1 MDGDNRLG
9 EFLRARRELT
19 RPEEFGLPGPGRR
32 RVPGLRRE
40 EVAMLAGMSAD
51 YYIRLEQGRDRHPS
65 EQVIEALARVFTLD
79 DEGLAHLREL
89 ARPVTRHRRRPSQP
103 DRVSPQL
110 ERLLGV
116 WTETPALV
124 LGRYLD
130 VLANNRLAATVNHCS
145 VKGQNQLRVM
155 FLDPEARRIYSDWER
170 VAAETVSTLRTS
182 AGTDLDDPRLTE
194 LVGELSL
201 KSEDFR
207 RLWARHD
214 VGAKTAGIK
223 RFVHPLVGELTL
235 AYETFAVNGCP
246 GQFLIVYH
254 AEPGSAS
261 EQALKLLGSASA
273 DVTGPDRDF
282 HPTERLGF
290 APHFRGG
297 RGLSGRAVP
306 PGA

>member
-1 MDGDNRLG
+1 MDSSNQLG

-19 RPEEFGLPGPGRR
+19 RPEDFGLPDPGRR

-40 EVAMLAGMSAD
+40 EVALLAGMSAD

-65 EQVIEALARVFTLD
+65 DQVIEALARVFTLD
-79 DEGLAHLREL
+79 DEGVAHLRAL
-89 ARPVTRHRRRPSQP
+89 ARPATRRRRRPSQP
-103 DRVSPQL
+103 ERVSPRL
-110 ERLLGV
+110 ERLLDA
-116 WTETPALV
+116 WSDTPALV

-130 VLANNRLAATVNHCS
+130 VLANNRLAAVVNSCS

-155 FLDPEARRIYSDWER
+155 FLDPETRRIYADWET
-170 VAAETVSTLRTS
+170 VAAETVANLRTT

-201 KSEDFR
+201 KSDDFR

-214 VGAKTAGIK
+214 VGAKTAGTK
-223 RFVHPLVGELTL
+223 RYAHPLVGDLTL
-235 AYETFAVNGCP
+235 AYETFAVNGSP

-254 AEPGSAS
+254 AEPGSPS
-261 EQALKLLGSASA
+261 EQALRLLSSATA
-273 DVTGPDRDF
+273 EVTVPG
-282 HPTERLGF
+282 HE
-290 APHFRGG
+290 
-297 RGLSGRAVP
+297 LSGRAAP